1 MIDDLRWT
9 PARRA
14 ALGAAP
20 LIALNF
26 HEVPPDWRDEA
37 RRRIGQLTAMAPTLE
52 LDRLDEPAD
61 GPRVVIGWYD
71 GWRDTALF
79 GAEVC
84 ADLGIRAFFFPITRP
99 QASGRGTLTTQ
110 DLASIASA
118 HEVGFHTATHRS
130 APTITNAMVRAEVDR
145 PMAELTA
152 ATGRRPRI
160 AAWLL
165 GSRFDPALVAN
176 QRLRELGI
184 EFVMSNWSLER
195 IPGVGPTGGG

>member
-1 MIDDLRWT
+1 MPVPESLRWT
-9 PARRA
+9 PARQN
-14 ALGAAP
+14 ALARSP

-26 HEVPPDWRDEA
+26 HEVPPDWREEA
-37 RRRIGQLTAMAPTLE
+37 RRRLKQLTAMAPVLD
-52 LDRLDEPAD
+52 LDRLDESTD
-61 GPRVVIGWYD
+61 GPRVVVGWYD

-84 ADLGIRAFFFPITRP
+84 AELGIRAFFFPITRP
-99 QASGRGTLTTQ
+99 QASGRGTLTPA
-110 DLASIASA
+110 DLASIATM

-130 APTITNAMVRAEVDR
+130 APTITPALVPSEVDQ
-145 PMAELTA
+145 PMAELEA

-176 QRLRELGI
+176 QRLLELGVQ
-184 EFVMSNWSLER
+184 FVMSNWSLER
-195 IPGVGPTGGG
+195 IS

>member
-1 MIDDLRWT
+1 VSPDLRWT
-9 PARRA
+9 PARQA
-14 ALGAAP
+14 ALSSRP
-20 LIALNF
+20 LLALNF

-37 RRRIGQLTAMAPTLE
+37 RRRLKQLVAMAPTLD
-52 LDRLDEPAD
+52 LDRHAPSD

-79 GAEVC
+79 GAEAC

-99 QASGRGTLTTQ
+99 QLSGRGTLTPADVAQ
-110 DLASIASA
+110 IATA
-118 HEVGFHTATHRS
+118 HEVGLHTATHRS
-130 APTITNAMVRAEVDR
+130 APAISSTNLRAEVDR
-145 PMAELTA
+145 PLAELAA

-176 QRLRELGI
+176 RRLRELGV

-195 IPGVGPTGGG
+195 IPHL

>member
-1 MIDDLRWT
+1 MTATVDGDLRWT
-9 PARRA
+9 PARRT
-14 ALGAAP
+14 ALSHRP
-20 LIALNF
+20 LLALNF

-37 RRRIGQLTAMAPTLE
+37 RRRLRQLAAMAPPLE
-52 LDRLDEPAD
+52 LDRLDEPVD
-61 GPRVVIGWYD
+61 GARIVIGWYD

-84 ADLGIRAFFFPITRP
+84 ADLGLRAFFFPITRP
-99 QASGRGTLTTQ
+99 QASGRGTLTPD
-110 DLASIASA
+110 DLAQIASA

-130 APTITNAMVRAEVDR
+130 APAITVSNVAAEVDR
-145 PMAELTA
+145 PLAELEA

-176 QRLRELGI
+176 RRLRAAGV
-184 EFVMSNWSLER
+184 EFVMSNWSVER
-195 IPGVGPTGGG
+195 IP